1 MADRTREWMK
11 FGVLLALALILALIF
26 AQAVD
31 FPRASAA
38 QQRPVALH
46 VGEQPA
52 VRASEAAIALGDA
65 FAQVAEAVRPAVVF
79 IQAER
84 RSEPS
89 GRQLRPQL
97 PPPFDEF
104 FRFPDEQEPRIRRGQ
119 GSGFIISEDGYI
131 LTNNHVVEGAER
143 LRVRLLDR
151 REFSAKV
158 VGRDP
163 DTDVA
168 VIKIDGTGL
177 HPVTFGNSDELRIGE
192 WVLAI
197 GNPLGEDFSFTVTAG
212 IVSAKGRL
220 LRGLEQPDRSYR
232 IHDFIQT
239 DAAINPGNSGG
250 PLVNVHGQVVGINSA
265 IASPTG
271 FFQGYGFAVPINLA
285 RTVAEQLI
293 AHGRVTRAILG
304 IAIRAVEPEDAA
316 YVGMDSIRGVVVE
329 DFSIPDSPAKEAGIQ
344 PGDVIVEVDGQ
355 PIEYVAQLQQLVGFK
370 RPGDRV
376 RVTLVRKGG
385 ERRTFT
391 VRLAAREEDRSA
403 VAQAGGEEGDKRP
416 PYQEKLGLSVE
427 PLPREVAAR
436 EGLTDEQIG
445 LLITGVDPDGPA
457 ADKAIGPQQIIT
469 HVNGQRVRT
478 VSDLEAALENV
489 KPGDVVSLRVYRPQV
504 NSFGVVR
511 LKAGGQ

>member
-1 MADRTREWMK
+1 MADRSKEWIK
-11 FGVLLALALILALIF
+11 FGVLVALAVILALIF

-31 FPRASAA
+31 LPRASVA
-38 QQRPVALH
+38 QQRPVSLR
-46 VGEQPA
+46 VGERPA
-52 VRASEAAIALGDA
+52 VHASEAAIALGDA

-84 RSEPS
+84 RSEPR
-89 GRQLRPQL
+89 GRELRPEL

-104 FRFPDEQEPRIRRGQ
+104 FRFPEDQEPRIRRGQ

-131 LTNNHVVEGAER
+131 LTNNHVVEGADR
-143 LRVRLLDR
+143 LRVKLLDR
-151 REFSAKV
+151 REFTAKV

-168 VIKIDGTGL
+168 VIKIDATGL

-293 AHGRVTRAILG
+293 AHGKVTRAILG
-304 IAIRAVEPEDAA
+304 IAIRPVEPEDAA

-376 RVTLVRKGG
+376 RVTVVRKGG
-385 ERRTFT
+385 ERRTFM
-391 VRLAAREEDRSA
+391 VRLTAREEDRST
-403 VAQAGGEEGDKRP
+403 VAQGGSEGRDNLP
-416 PYQEKLGLSVE
+416 PYEAKLGISVE

-436 EGLTDEQIG
+436 EGLSDEQIG
-445 LLITGVDPDGPA
+445 LLVTGVDPDGPA
-457 ADKAIGPQQIIT
+457 ADKPIGPQQIIT

-478 VSDLEAALENV
+478 LADLEAALKDV
-489 KPGDVVSLRVYRPQV
+489 RPGDIVSLRVYRPQV
-504 NSFGVVR
+504 DSFGVVR
-511 LKAGGQ
+511 LRAGGQ